1 MLICTCW
8 KHNCTYA
15 NTWGHVHA
23 PESITIH
30 CTLYLIA
37 EIIRWPI
44 YILWF
49 NFPIHRRCTGT
60 KIIPHSARKKSI
72 CVSFQCLEAAF
83 VNVIF
88 QSSADSCPA
97 LILLTT
103 AKNFSIS
110 LPFLNVESGQEFY
123 PYQRQVVCHNRTV
136 DGWTSKKCAVY
147 WDFVMIIKS
156 FKTFQGVLQGCVE
169 APFWGKC
176 RLQLAQ
182 TSEYPPQANR
192 GRATREFT
200 KGHLNRVQSRK
211 QNREVTKTLH
221 TKMQR
226 DKCELWKSYISECV
240 TKCHRTE

>member
-1 MLICTCW
+1 M
-8 KHNCTYA
+8 
-15 NTWGHVHA
+15 
-23 PESITIH
+23 
-30 CTLYLIA
+30 YL
-37 EIIRWPI
+37 
-44 YILWF
+44 F
-49 NFPIHRRCTGT
+49 
-60 KIIPHSARKKSI
+60 SA
-72 CVSFQCLEAAF
+72 LEAAF
-83 VNVIF
+83 VNVVF

-123 PYQRQVVCHNRTV
+123 PYQRQVVCHNWAV